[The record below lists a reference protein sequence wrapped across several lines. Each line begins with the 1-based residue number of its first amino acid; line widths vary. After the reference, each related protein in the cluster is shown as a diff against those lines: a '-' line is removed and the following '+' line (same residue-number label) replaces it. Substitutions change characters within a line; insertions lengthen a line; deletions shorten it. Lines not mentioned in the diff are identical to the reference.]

1 MAGTATGFAPFR
13 IPALPGFPLAG
24 CAAFRTPGFDF
35 PEDRLVAAFGC
46 RVAVAGARRDLTFF
60 MTRSSLWLRLL
71 HEFGVNSVSPI

>member
-13 IPALPGFPLAG
+13 SPGFPGFPLAG
-24 CAAFRTPGFDF
+24 CAAFCAAGFAF
-35 PEDRLVAAFGC
+35 LEDRLVAAFGC

-60 MTRSSLWLRLL
+60 MPRSSLWLRLL